1 MITAWLTRRAR
12 RARVPAGP
20 LPRLLC
26 LAVVLFAVVLL
37 HGAIAESAGAH
48 LVTSSVAT
56 ATPPP
61 AHPPAATDAHT
72 AAPGAHLVVRAAA
85 APGGAHDERGDH
97 GTGHPAEHCASAQP
111 NQGPALAQSRGA
123 ASVSE
128 ATAPER
134 APSARRIGA
143 ARPSDPSCVTV
154 RSLVVRQI

>member
-1 MITAWLTRRAR
+1 M
-12 RARVPAGP
+12 
-20 LPRLLC
+20 
-26 LAVVLFAVVLL
+26 VLFAVVLL
-37 HGAIAESAGAH
+37 HGAIAESAGGH

-72 AAPGAHLVVRAAA
+72 AAPGAHMVVRAAA
-85 APGGAHDERGDH
+85 APGGAHEERGDH

-111 NQGPALAQSRGA
+111 NQGPALAQPRGT
-123 ASVSE
+123 ASTSE
-128 ATAPER
+128 ATAPAG
-134 APSARRIGA
+134 APSARHIRA

>member
-1 MITAWLTRRAR
+1 
-12 RARVPAGP
+12 
-20 LPRLLC
+20 
-26 LAVVLFAVVLL
+26 VVLFAVLLL

-61 AHPPAATDAHT
+61 AHSPAATDAHT

-97 GTGHPAEHCASAQP
+97 GTGHPAEHCVSAQP
-111 NQGPALAQSRGA
+111 NQGPALAQPRGA

-134 APSARRIGA
+134 APSARHTGA

>member
-1 MITAWLTRRAR
+1 MITAWSTRRPR

-20 LPRLLC
+20 LPRLLG

-56 ATPPP
+56 TTPPS
-61 AHPPAATDAHT
+61 AHPPAATDATT
-72 AAPGAHLVVRAAA
+72 AAPGAHLVVRAAV
-85 APGGAHDERGDH
+85 APGAAHDERGDH
-97 GTGHPAEHCASAQP
+97 GAGHPAEHCASAQP
-111 NQGPALAQSRGA
+111 NQGPALAQPRGA
-123 ASVSE
+123 ASVGE
-128 ATAPER
+128 ATAAEH